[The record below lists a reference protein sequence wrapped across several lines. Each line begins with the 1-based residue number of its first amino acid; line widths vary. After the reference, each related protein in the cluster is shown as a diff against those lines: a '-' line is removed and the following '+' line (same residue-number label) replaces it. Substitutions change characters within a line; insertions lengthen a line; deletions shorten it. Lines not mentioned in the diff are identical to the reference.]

1 MLLENE
7 FLRVKVA
14 LRGAEL
20 CSLYDKR
27 RREELIWQGDP
38 TVWGWHAPLLF
49 PLVPHRTRRG
59 RVWSPD
65 HIASPARCRAPAPR
79 SPSTPCGHRP
89 APACALDVPGPRLG
103 RAHSGTPAEAAP
115 PSVRPCSVC
124 RRNPRPSPG
133 WRPASPA
140 VVTNPPAPAICR
152 LRPPLWC
159 ARKSGCWAPLRP
171 RPFGRQPRGHA
182 PENRKAPWGQ

>member
-1 MLLENE
+1 MVSPSADSPPLPFE
-7 FLRVKVA
+7 FLA
-14 LRGAEL
+14 LGAPPEL
-20 CSLYDKR
+20 GHHGRSFASCVPWPRS
-27 RREELIWQGDP
+27 
-38 TVWGWHAPLLF
+38 HAP
-49 PLVPHRTRRG
+49 
-59 RVWSPD
+59 
-65 HIASPARCRAPAPR
+65 RAPPRARSPHSLTAPR
-79 SPSTPCGHRP
+79 GPPCRRP
-89 APACALDVPGPRLG
+89 APTPAPSLG
-103 RAHSGTPAEAAP
+103 RCRCSSRSGAPAEPAP
-115 PSVRPCSVC
+115 PSVRPCSVR